1 MRFHIITDVMCLLSL
16 SIHTIVPQLSET
28 EKSFIQQVVYGWF
41 REKAGLD
48 AFIDNFFSDCASMVS
63 RADKGLYT
71 VIAYIAIFR
80 LDEIGWHHFKEF
92 VITQEPTKMAC
103 IISYLFNTVRGS
115 VMRVPEHCACSS
127 SAHT

>member
-1 MRFHIITDVMCLLSL
+1 MIYV
-16 SIHTIVPQLSET
+16 VQLSVI

-41 REKAGLD
+41 REKAGIE
-48 AFIDNFFSDCASMVS
+48 AFMDNFFSDCAAMVS

-92 VITQEPTKMAC
+92 VITQDPTKMSN
-103 IISYLFNTVRGS
+103 IISYLFNTVS
-115 VMRVPEHCACSS
+115 DEVFSS
-127 SAHT
+127 PLILVFANV

>member
-1 MRFHIITDVMCLLSL
+1 MIYV
-16 SIHTIVPQLSET
+16 VQLSVI

-41 REKAGLD
+41 REKAGIE
-48 AFIDNFFSDCASMVS
+48 AFMDNFFSDCAAMVS

-92 VITQEPTKMAC
+92 VITQDPTKMSN
-103 IISYLFNTVRGS
+103 IISYLFNTVS
-115 VMRVPEHCACSS
+115 DEVFCSPLNLMFAC
-127 SAHT
+127 